1 MHILQIE
8 KDKDMHMLHI
18 YIYTYIYIY
27 IYIYILYIQ
36 REKEREKER
45 QAGKKKD
52 QTDGK
57 IREGKTDSRL
67 CEHLFRKM
75 LNIIIMQSLYLSN
88 K

>member
-1 MHILQIE
+1 
-8 KDKDMHMLHI
+8 MLH
-18 YIYTYIYIY
+18 IYIY
-27 IYIYILYIQ
+27 IYIYNLQ
-36 REKEREKER
+36 RERQKEREKER
-45 QAGKKKD
+45 QAGKKKE

-57 IREGKTDSRL
+57 IREGKTDSWL

>member
-8 KDKDMHMLHI
+8 KDKDMHMLL
-18 YIYTYIYIY
+18 IYIY
-27 IYIYILYIQ
+27 IQ
-36 REKEREKER
+36 REREREKER

-52 QTDGK
+52 QTNGK